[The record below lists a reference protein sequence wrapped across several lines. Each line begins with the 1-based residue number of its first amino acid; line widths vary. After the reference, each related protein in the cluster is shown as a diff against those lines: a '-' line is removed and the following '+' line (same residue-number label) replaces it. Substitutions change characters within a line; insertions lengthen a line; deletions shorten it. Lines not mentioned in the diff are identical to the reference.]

1 MGRHSAPDEADDAP
15 DRAADGA
22 AEGATGGD
30 SATAVI
36 DLEPRLARHAT
47 AEEQAATE
55 TLPAPD
61 EQLTQRIA
69 AIDIEAPP
77 GDDDTSDT
85 DDTPDTEDIDAL
97 LPLETLDVPAAP
109 VDEDAAARKA
119 AEREAKRAEK
129 AERKAARE
137 AQRKAQPRGSE
148 TKADLRL
155 LRNNGAVRAQA
166 VGAVIVSF
174 LLYTLT
180 MLVIGRTD
188 VYALWIW
195 VPIVASG
202 VLVGLVLDLAHR
214 RGARAST
221 GSGPVTGS

>member
-15 DRAADGA
+15 DSAADGA
-22 AEGATGGD
+22 AEGATRSE

-36 DLEPRLARHAT
+36 DLQSRLARHAT

-55 TLPAPD
+55 TLPAVD

-69 AIDIEAPP
+69 AIDVEGLP
-77 GDDDTSDT
+77 GDEGGSDAEDTSNAEDT
-85 DDTPDTEDIDAL
+85 DTIL
-97 LPLETLDVPAAP
+97 LLGTLDVPAAP
-109 VDEDAAARKA
+109 VDDDTAARKA
-119 AEREAKRAEK
+119 DEK

-214 RGARAST
+214 RGTRSSAE
-221 GSGPVTGS
+221 SGPVTGS

>member
-1 MGRHSAPDEADDAP
+1 
-15 DRAADGA
+15 
-22 AEGATGGD
+22 
-30 SATAVI
+30 VI
-36 DLEPRLARHAT
+36 DLQSRLARHAT

-55 TLPAPD
+55 TLPAVD

-69 AIDIEAPP
+69 AIDVEGLP
-77 GDDDTSDT
+77 GDEGASDAEDTSNTEDT
-85 DDTPDTEDIDAL
+85 DTIL
-97 LPLETLDVPAAP
+97 LLGTLDVPAAP
-109 VDEDAAARKA
+109 VDDDTAARKA
-119 AEREAKRAEK
+119 DEREAKRAEK

-155 LRNNGAVRAQA
+155 LRNDGAVRAQA

-214 RGARAST
+214 RGTRSST
-221 GSGPVTGS
+221 ESGPVTGS

>member
-15 DRAADGA
+15 DSAADGA
-22 AEGATGGD
+22 ADGATDDATRGD

-36 DLEPRLARHAT
+36 DLAPRLARHAT
-47 AEEQAATE
+47 AEEEQAATE

-69 AIDIEAPP
+69 AIDVEALP
-77 GDDDTSDT
+77 GDEDTE
-85 DDTPDTEDIDAL
+85 DTEDI
-97 LPLETLDVPAAP
+97 LPLGTLEIPAAP
-109 VDEDAAARKA
+109 VDDAAARKA
-119 AEREAKRAEK
+119 AERDAKRAAK
-129 AERKAARE
+129 AERKAARKAE
-137 AQRKAQPRGSE
+137 RKTHPRESE

-166 VGAVIVSF
+166 IGAVIVVF

-188 VYALWIW
+188 AYALWIW

-214 RGARAST
+214 RGTRST
-221 GSGPVTGS
+221 PDSGPVAGS